1 VKVVIVGTGKIGC
14 GYLAPLFAG
23 AGWQVALA
31 ARTEHTAAQIRR
43 FGGFRVRVTGDGG
56 RLQDIDGVCSVVVGT
71 GEFEAAVADADLVA
85 TAVGVDNVA
94 GLGPALAGA
103 LAARGA
109 DNPIDVWVVENQDRA
124 GELERAVGAAAAAGN
139 LDLPS
144 VGFAGGVAAVAVGRG
159 AWGGAARP
167 EFVGDGARMLSVDR
181 SRLCRPLPCL
191 PGVRGTSQYLARL
204 REKLF
209 VFNTGHALCAYLG
222 ALRRHTSVD
231 RAVADPALRPLV
243 VGCLLESR
251 KALLR
256 SHPRLGSDVHGPVAE
271 ALARYGDAELA
282 DPVARV
288 ARDPLRKLAP
298 GDRLLGPAEQ
308 TRAVLG
314 KVPAHFALGIAGALL
329 YRNPAD
335 AQACRLADLLRRQGV
350 ASVLGE
356 VCGLDP
362 VGDLATSVARRYRGF
377 ILTSEGAVF
386 PPVHE
391 PGSERLLPEPEG
403 PS

>member
-1 VKVVIVGTGKIGC
+1 MNVVIVGTGKIGC
-14 GYLAPLFAG
+14 GYLAPLFSD
-23 AGWQVALA
+23 AGWEVVLA
-31 ARTEHTAAQIRR
+31 ARTEHTAGRIRR
-43 FGGFRVRVTGDGG
+43 VGGFRVRVTGDGAAV
-56 RLQDIDGVCSVVVGT
+56 REVTGVGAVAVGT
-71 GEFEAAVADADLVA
+71 EAFQRAVAGADLMA

-94 GLGPALAGA
+94 GLGPALARA
-103 LAARGA
+103 LATR
-109 DNPIDVWVVENQDRA
+109 DLDKPIDVWVVENQDR
-124 GELERAVGAAAAAGN
+124 GPELERAVRQAAADA
-139 LDLPS
+139 DLQLPP
-144 VGFAGGVAAVAVGRG
+144 VGFPGAVASVAVGRG
-159 AWGGAARP
+159 DWGGAGRP
-167 EFVGDGARMLSVDR
+167 EFVGDGARTLSVDR
-181 SRLCRPLPCL
+181 TRSCRLLPCL
-191 PGVRGTSQYLARL
+191 AGVRGTSQYLARL

-222 ALRRHTSVD
+222 ALRRHVSVD

-256 SHPRLGSDVHGPVAE
+256 SHPGLGTEVHGPVAE

-282 DPVARV
+282 DPVVRV

-314 KVPAHFALGIAGALL
+314 RAPAHFALAIAGALL

-335 AQACRLADLLRRQGV
+335 AQACRLAELLRRQGV
-350 ASVLGE
+350 ASVLE
-356 VCGLDP
+356 QVCGLDP
-362 VGDLATSVARRYRGF
+362 DGELALAVARRYRGF

-391 PGSERLLPEPEG
+391 PGPVPPVREG

>member
-1 VKVVIVGTGKIGC
+1 VRAVIVGTGKIGC

-23 AGWQVALA
+23 AGWEVVLA
-31 ARTEHTAAQIRR
+31 ARTAGTASRIHQA
-43 FGGFRVRVTGDGG
+43 GGFVVRVTGEGG
-56 RLQDIDGVCSVVVGT
+56 GSHHVAGVGAVVVGT
-71 GEFEAAVADADLVA
+71 EEFDRAVAGADVVA
-85 TAVGVDNVA
+85 TAVGVDNVV
-94 GLGPALAGA
+94 GLGPVLAGA
-103 LAARGA
+103 LAGRCPA
-109 DNPIDVWVVENQDRA
+109 DPVDVWVVENHDRA
-124 GELERAVGAAAAAGN
+124 GDLQRAVQVAAAAS
-139 LDLPS
+139 DLELPP
-144 VGFAGGVAAVAVGRG
+144 VGFAGAVAAVAVGRG
-159 AWGGAARP
+159 DWRGPGRP
-167 EFVGDGARMLSVDR
+167 EFVGDGARRLSVDR
-181 SRLCRPLPCL
+181 TRLCRPLPCL
-191 PGVRGTSQYLARL
+191 LGVRGTSQYLPRL

-222 ALRRHTSVD
+222 ALRRHASVD
-231 RAVADPALRPLV
+231 SAVADPALRPLV

-256 SHPRLGSDVHGPVAE
+256 SHPSLGDDVHGPVAE

-314 KVPAHFALGIAGALL
+314 RVPAHFALGIAGALL

-335 AQACRLADLLRRQGV
+335 AQACRLAELLDRQGV
-350 ASVLGE
+350 ASALE
-356 VCGLDP
+356 SVCGLDP
-362 VGDLATSVARRYRGF
+362 AGDLARAVASRYRGF

-386 PPVHE
+386 PPVH
-391 PGSERLLPEPEG
+391 GTGPEPASEG
-403 PS
+403 GGAT

>member
-1 VKVVIVGTGKIGC
+1 MRAVIVGTGKIGC

-23 AGWQVALA
+23 AGWEVVLA
-31 ARTEHTAAQIRR
+31 ARTEHTAARIRR
-43 FGGFRVRVTGDGG
+43 VGGFRVRVTGEDGG
-56 RLQDIDGVCSVVVGT
+56 VQDVTGVGAVVVGT
-71 GEFEAAVADADLVA
+71 EEFERAVGAADVVA

-94 GLGPALAGA
+94 GLGPALARA
-103 LAARGA
+103 LATRGVA
-109 DNPIDVWVVENQDRA
+109 DPVDVWVVENQDRA
-124 GELERAVGAAAAAGN
+124 VELERAVGAAAAAAG
-139 LDLPS
+139 LVLPP
-144 VGFAGGVAAVAVGRG
+144 VGFAGAVAAVAVGRG
-159 AWGGAARP
+159 DWGGAGRP
-167 EFVGDGARMLSVDR
+167 QFVGDGARFLSVDR
-181 SRLCRPLPCL
+181 TRLCRPLPCL

-222 ALRRHTSVD
+222 ALRRHASVD

-243 VGCLLESR
+243 IGCLLESR
-251 KALLR
+251 KALLAA
-256 SHPRLGSDVHGPVAE
+256 HPGLGSDVHGPVAE

-308 TRAVLG
+308 TRSLLG
-314 KVPAHFALGIAGALL
+314 RVPAHFALGIAGALL

-335 AQACRLADLLRRQGV
+335 AQACRLADVLCRQGV
-350 ASVLGE
+350 ASVLAE

-362 VGDLATSVARRYRGF
+362 AGDLALTVARRYRGF
-377 ILTSEGAVF
+377 ILTSDGAVF

-391 PGSERLLPEPEG
+391 PGPQRRSERDG
-403 PS
+403 PW

>member
-1 VKVVIVGTGKIGC
+1 VRVVIVGTGKIGC

-23 AGWQVALA
+23 AGWEVVLA
-31 ARTEHTAAQIRR
+31 ARSEATATRIGRA
-43 FGGFRVRVTGDGG
+43 GGFGVRVTGAQGARQLVSG
-56 RLQDIDGVCSVVVGT
+56 LTSVVTGT
-71 GEFEAAVADADLVA
+71 AAFDEAVAEADLVA
-85 TAVGVDNVA
+85 VAVGVDNVVT
-94 GLGPALAGA
+94 LGPALAGA
-103 LAARGA
+103 LAGRQA
-109 DNPIDVWVVENQDRA
+109 DHPIDVWVVENQDRA
-124 GELERAVGAAAAAGN
+124 GELDRAVRTAAASSGVT
-139 LDLPS
+139 LPP
-144 VGFAGGVAAVAVGRG
+144 VGFAGAVAAVAVGRG
-159 AWGGAARP
+159 DWRGPGRP
-167 EFVGDGARMLSVDR
+167 EFVGDGARRLSVDR
-181 SRLCRPLPCL
+181 TRLCRPLPCL
-191 PGVRGTSQYLARL
+191 PGVRATSQYLARL

-209 VFNTGHALCAYLG
+209 VFNTGHAMCAYLG

-256 SHPRLGSDVHGPVAE
+256 THPGLGRDVHGPVAE
-271 ALARYGDAELA
+271 ALTRYGDAELA

-314 KVPAHFALGIAGALL
+314 RVPAHFALGIAGALL

-335 AQACRLADLLRRQGV
+335 AQACRLAELLHRQGV
-350 ASVLGE
+350 ASVLEG

-362 VGDLATSVARRYRGF
+362 DGELAQAVARRYRGF
-377 ILTSEGAVF
+377 ILTSEGAIF

-391 PGSERLLPEPEG
+391 PAGHDGERP
-403 PS
+403 